1 MSKDIEHLEKKIKD
15 NEKKINENKG
25 KIDRNTGALEL
36 LHTINGGSKL
46 FFKMWLITFIAYI
59 LTVIGF
65 IAYLILK

>member
-1 MSKDIEHLEKKIKD
+1 MSKELEHLEKKIKD

-46 FFKMWLITFIAYI
+46 FFKMWLITFAAYV

-65 IAYLILK
+65 IVYIITR